1 MSENSIMTNEIN
13 QYRSVAGFE
22 ALADEY
28 LKQKTPNWS
37 DQKLLEKQWKG
48 HHEYWQ
54 YSKSNWCHKFKKHCS
69 LLLRWWK
76 TWNK

>member
-13 QYRSVAGFE
+13 QYRSAAGFE

-37 DQKLLEKQWKG
+37 DQKLLEKTVKRT
-48 HHEYWQ
+48 
-54 YSKSNWCHKFKKHCS
+54 S
-69 LLLRWWK
+69 
-76 TWNK
+76 